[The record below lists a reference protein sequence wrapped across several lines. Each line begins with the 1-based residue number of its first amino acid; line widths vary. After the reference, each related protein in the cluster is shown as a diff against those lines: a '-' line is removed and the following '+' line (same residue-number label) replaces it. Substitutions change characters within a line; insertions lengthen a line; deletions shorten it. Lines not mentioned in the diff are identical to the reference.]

1 MGALKTGVYSYVTV
15 EQADAYVKA
24 RYEGHDIWAA
34 WNALP
39 EPAKEIALIAACIEL
54 DTLPFTGQKRSRSQA
69 LMFPRYP
76 GCELVPDDIAAA
88 QIEIALI
95 PYDAATRRLI
105 ESRDRRA
112 GLISQGVRAYTI
124 GKLSETLTEPR
135 SPWSGLAF
143 MASPKIARLVD
154 PWLKGG
160 YMVC

>member
-1 MGALKTGVYSYVTV
+1 MESLETGVNSYVSV
-15 EQADAYVKA
+15 KRADAYVKA
-24 RYEGHDIWAA
+24 RYAGHDIWAA

-39 EPAKEIALIAACIEL
+39 EPAKVAALIAACAEL
-54 DTLPFTGQKRSRSQA
+54 DMLPFIGHKRSRNQA

-76 GCELVPDDIAAA
+76 GCELVPEEIAAA

-105 ESRDRRA
+105 ASRDRRA
-112 GLISQGVRAYTI
+112 GLISQGVKAYSI
-124 GKLSETLTEPR
+124 GRLSETLAGGR
-135 SPWSGLAF
+135 SPWAGLGF
-143 MASPKIARLVD
+143 MVSPKIARLVD

>member
-1 MGALKTGVYSYVTV
+1 METLETGVNSYVSL
-15 EQADAYVKA
+15 ERADAYIKA
-24 RYEGHDIWAA
+24 RYAGHDIWAA

-39 EPAKEIALIAACIEL
+39 ELAKAAALIAACAEL
-54 DTLPFTGQKRSRSQA
+54 DMLPFVGHKRSRSQV

-76 GCELVPDDIAAA
+76 GSELVPEEIAAA
-88 QIEIALI
+88 QVEIALI

-105 ESRDRRA
+105 ESRDKRA
-112 GLISQGVRAYTI
+112 GLVSQGVRAYTI
-124 GKLSETLTEPR
+124 GKLSETLTGGR
-135 SPWSGLAF
+135 SPWAGHGF

>member
-1 MGALKTGVYSYVTV
+1 MEALETGVNSYVSV
-15 EQADAYVKA
+15 ERADAYIKA
-24 RYEGHDIWAA
+24 HYMGHDKWAA

-39 EPAKEIALIAACIEL
+39 ELAKEAALISACAEL
-54 DTLPFTGQKRSRSQA
+54 ETLPFAGQKRNRSQA

-76 GCELVPDDIAAA
+76 GSELVPDGIMAA

-95 PYDAATRRLI
+95 PYDATTRRLI

-112 GLISQGVRAYTI
+112 GLISQGVKAYSI
-124 GKLSETLTEPR
+124 GRLSETLAGGR
-135 SPWSGLAF
+135 SPWAGLAF

>member
-1 MGALKTGVYSYVTV
+1 METLETGVNSYVSL
-15 EQADAYVKA
+15 ERADAYIKA
-24 RYEGHDIWAA
+24 RYAGHDVWAA

-39 EPAKEIALIAACIEL
+39 EPVKEIALIAACAEL
-54 DTLPFTGQKRSRSQA
+54 DTLPFAGQKRNRGQA

-76 GCELVPDDIAAA
+76 GSELVPDGIAAA
-88 QIEIALI
+88 QVEIALI

-112 GLISQGVRAYTI
+112 GLVIQGVRAYSI
-124 GKLSETLTEPR
+124 GRLSERLAGGR
-135 SPWSGLAF
+135 SPWAGHAF

-160 YMVC
+160 YAVC

>member
-1 MGALKTGVYSYVTV
+1 MEKLETGVNSYVSV
-15 EQADAYVKA
+15 KRADAYVKA
-24 RYEGHDIWAA
+24 RYAGHDKWAL
-34 WNALP
+34 WNELP
-39 EPAKEIALIAACIEL
+39 KPAKEAALISACAEL
-54 DTLPFTGQKRSRSQA
+54 DTLPFVGHKRSRSQA

-112 GLISQGVRAYTI
+112 GLVSQGVKAYSI

-135 SPWSGLAF
+135 SPWAAQGF
-143 MASPKIARLVD
+143 MTSPKIARLVD

>member
-1 MGALKTGVYSYVTV
+1 MESLETGVNSYVSV
-15 EQADAYVKA
+15 KQADAYVKA
-24 RYEGHDIWAA
+24 HYIGHDIWAA

-39 EPAKEIALIAACIEL
+39 EPVKEIALIASCAEL
-54 DTLPFTGQKRSRSQA
+54 DTLPFAGQKRNRGQA

-76 GCELVPDDIAAA
+76 GCELVPDGIAAA

-95 PYDAATRRLI
+95 PYDTATRRLI

-112 GLISQGVRAYTI
+112 GLVSQGVRAYTI
-124 GKLSETLTEPR
+124 GRLSETLTGGR
-135 SPWSGLAF
+135 SPWSSYGF

-160 YMVC
+160 YAVC